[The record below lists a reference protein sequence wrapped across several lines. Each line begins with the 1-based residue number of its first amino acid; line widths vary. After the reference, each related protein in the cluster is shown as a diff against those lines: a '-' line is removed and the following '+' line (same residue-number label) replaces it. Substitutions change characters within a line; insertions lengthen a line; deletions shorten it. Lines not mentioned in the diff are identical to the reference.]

1 MKRSL
6 SSLIG
11 NEEVPDYKIENINIE
26 NISTSDSQPRTFFD
40 ENKQIELS
48 ESIRKSGVLQPII
61 VQRLGE
67 NNYQLIAGER
77 RLRACKHIG
86 LQEIPALVKEVSK
99 QDAAVI
105 GLVENTQR
113 SQLNTIEEALGYKSL
128 QEKYSLNAKEISQLV
143 GKSRPYV
150 SNLLRISNLSL
161 KVQNALKN
169 NSVTFGQ
176 VRPLIIL
183 DHNLQDTLLDEIINL
198 KLTSRT
204 VEDKVNQLQGKN
216 DLDEESLNIQKHL
229 ESQLGS
235 KVSVKKNIDG
245 YKINLNFKDL
255 DTVNE
260 FLKKLS

>member
-67 NNYQLIAGER
+67 NSYQLIAGER

>member
-11 NEEVPDYKIENINIE
+11 NEEVPDYKIENIKIE
-26 NISTSDSQPRTFFD
+26 NISISDSQPRTFFD

>member
-61 VQRLGE
+61 VQHLGE

>member
-6 SSLIG
+6 SSLIS
-11 NEEVPDYKIENINIE
+11 NAEIREYKVENIEIE
-26 NISTSDSQPRTFFD
+26 NISISESQPRTYFD
-40 ENKQIELS
+40 EKKHIELS
-48 ESIRKSGVLQPII
+48 DSIRKSGVLQPII
-61 VQRLGE
+61 VQHLGE
-67 NNYQLIAGER
+67 KKYKLIAGER
-77 RLRACKHIG
+77 RLRASKHIG
-86 LQEIPALVKEVSK
+86 LQEIPALVKEVSE

-150 SNLLRISNLSL
+150 SNLLRISNLSI

-183 DHNLQDTLLDEIINL
+183 EHNLQDSILDEIINL
-198 KLTSRT
+198 KLTSRI
-204 VEDKVNQLQGKN
+204 VEDKVNQLQGRS
-216 DLDEESLNIQKHL
+216 DLDEESLYIQKKL
-229 ESQLGS
+229 EDQLGS
-235 KVSVKKNIDG
+235 KVLVKIG
-245 YKINLNFKDL
+245 RAH
-255 DTVNE
+255 V
-260 FLKKLS
+260 

>member
-11 NEEVPDYKIENINIE
+11 NEEVHDYKIENINIE
-26 NISTSDSQPRTFFD
+26 NVSISESQPRTFFD
-40 ENKQIELS
+40 ENKLIELA

-61 VQRLGE
+61 VQHLGE

-86 LQEIPALVKEVSK
+86 LQKIPSLVKEVSK

-128 QEKYSLNAKEISQLV
+128 QEKYSLSAKEISQLV

-161 KVQNALKN
+161 KVQEALKN
-169 NSVTFGQ
+169 NLVTFGQ

-183 DHNLQDTLLDEIINL
+183 DHKLQDSLLDEIINL

-204 VEDKVNQLQGKN
+204 VEDKVNQLQGRS
-216 DLDEESLNIQKHL
+216 DLDEISLNIQKQI
-229 ESQLGS
+229 ENQLGS
-235 KVSVKKNIDG
+235 KVNVKKNHDG
-245 YKINLNFKDL
+245 FKISLNFKDL

>member
-161 KVQNALKN
+161 KVQTALKN
-169 NSVTFGQ
+169 NLVTFGQ

-198 KLTSRT
+198 KMTSRT
-204 VEDKVNQLQGKN
+204 VEDRVNQLQGKS
-216 DLDEESLNIQKHL
+216 DLDEVSLNIQKQL
-229 ESQLGS
+229 ENQLGS
-235 KVSVKKNIDG
+235 KVHVKKNLDG
-245 YKINLNFKDL
+245 YKISLNFKDL
-255 DTVNE
+255 DNVNE

>member
-11 NEEVPDYKIENINIE
+11 NDEVHDYKVENIKIENIS
-26 NISTSDSQPRTFFD
+26 ISESQPRTFFD
-40 ENKQIELS
+40 ENKHIELA

-61 VQRLGE
+61 VQHLSE

-86 LQEIPALVKEVSK
+86 LQEIPALVKEVTK

-161 KVQNALKN
+161 KVQTALKN
-169 NSVTFGQ
+169 NLVTFGQ

-198 KLTSRT
+198 KMTSRT
-204 VEDKVNQLQGKN
+204 VEDRVNQLQGKS
-216 DLDEESLNIQKHL
+216 DLDEVSLNIQKQL
-229 ESQLGS
+229 ENQLGS
-235 KVSVKKNIDG
+235 KVHVKKNLDG
-245 YKINLNFKDL
+245 YKISLNFKDL
-255 DTVNE
+255 DNVNE

>member
-216 DLDEESLNIQKHL
+216 RIR
-229 ESQLGS
+229 
-235 KVSVKKNIDG
+235 
-245 YKINLNFKDL
+245 
-255 DTVNE
+255 
-260 FLKKLS
+260 

>member
-6 SSLIG
+6 SSLIS
-11 NEEVPDYKIENINIE
+11 NAEIREYKVENIEIE
-26 NISTSDSQPRTFFD
+26 NISISESQPRTYFD
-40 ENKQIELS
+40 EKKHIELS
-48 ESIRKSGVLQPII
+48 DSIRKSGVLQPII
-61 VQRLGE
+61 VQHLGE
-67 NNYQLIAGER
+67 KKYKLIAGER
-77 RLRACKHIG
+77 RLRASKHIG
-86 LQEIPALVKEVSK
+86 LQEIPAPVKEVSE

-150 SNLLRISNLSL
+150 SNLLRISNLSI

-183 DHNLQDTLLDEIINL
+183 EHNLQDSILDEIINL
-198 KLTSRT
+198 KLTSRI
-204 VEDKVNQLQGKN
+204 VEDKVNQLQGRS
-216 DLDEESLNIQKHL
+216 DLDEESLYIQKQL
-229 ESQLGS
+229 EDQLGS
-235 KVSVKKNIDG
+235 KVLVKKTQDG
-245 YKINLNFKDL
+245 FKINLNFKNL